1 MSGNRGFYEIKICD
15 HINYVVAHRC
25 HKISLYK
32 GMVYQGHQEGFN
44 KKEKKIRECF
54 KWETVNLGSG
64 FYKEEFSLRNR
75 WHMFEQLLLFLYS

>member
-54 KWETVNLGSG
+54 K
-64 FYKEEFSLRNR
+64 
-75 WHMFEQLLLFLYS
+75 